1 MAFWSPEAV
10 ARAAKLDPDPSG
22 FIRAAAE
29 FIAGGRL
36 LRAGMSPDD
45 ASGWGGTLAAEA
57 AAHLEATS
65 QRRAIGSRWRAS
77 L

>member
-10 ARAAKLDPDPSG
+10 ACAAKLDDDPHG
-22 FIRAAAE
+22 FVRAAAE
-29 FIAGGRL
+29 FVAGRL